1 MSSPLLKDLQ
11 ELVGANIITRDTA
24 GQIEQYYRDKKERPD
39 GRFNI
44 VLGFLGA
51 LLVGSGI
58 VLLVAHNWDE
68 MSRTLRTIFAF
79 LPLAVGQALCFF
91 TLLKK
96 RNNVAWRESSSVIL
110 FFAVASCLALVS
122 QIYHITGT
130 LEGFILNLLLLT
142 VPLVYIMRSS
152 LVSLLVITCATWYA
166 MLIGYSGI
174 FSNTGRQIPYAY
186 IGFLAAIVPHY
197 FQYFKSN
204 RNSNFFHLHNWF
216 LVFSITLALGAFAG
230 KNDDLYE
237 WIFIGYC
244 TLFGIYY
251 ILGQSIYF
259 RENRLFL
266 NPFIIAGILGLIIIF
281 LIWSYEG
288 IWEGLRGSTTS
299 YFNDMFRSGFFYVSS
314 ILLLIHIYLS
324 LKLSKAENIIFDPMR
339 VSAYVLMACVLLF
352 ARVNLIGLLITNVWI
367 LVIALFFIRRGASR
381 DHLGILNFGL
391 LIIASLAALRFFDDS
406 IGFIWRGLFF
416 LATGVGFFLANYLLL
431 KKRKSVA

>member
-11 ELVGANIITRDTA
+11 ELVSANILTRDKA
-24 GQIEQYYRDKKERPD
+24 DQIEQYYRDKKERPD
-39 GRFNI
+39 ARFNI
-44 VLGFLGA
+44 VLGLLGA

-68 MSRTLRTIFAF
+68 MPRTLQTVFAF
-79 LPLAVGQALCFF
+79 VPLAIGQALCLF

-96 RNNVAWRESSSVIL
+96 RDNVAWREGSAVIL
-110 FFAVASCLALVS
+110 FFAVASCMALVS
-122 QIYHITGT
+122 QVYHITGT
-130 LEGFILNLLLLT
+130 LEGFILTWLLLT

-152 LVSLLVITCATWYA
+152 LVSLLVIACATWYA

-174 FSNTGRQIPYAY
+174 FSTTRTQFPYAY
-186 IGFLAAIVPHY
+186 VGFLAATLPHY
-197 FQYFKSN
+197 YQYFKSN

-216 LVFSITLALGAFAG
+216 LVFSITLALGAFAD
-230 KNDDLYE
+230 KSDDLYE
-237 WIFIGYC
+237 WMFIGYC

-251 ILGQSIYF
+251 ISGQSIYF
-259 RENRLFL
+259 RENRFFL

-288 IWEGLRGSTTS
+288 IWDGLQGSTTS
-299 YFNDMFRSGFFYVSS
+299 YFKDMFRSGFFYISS
-314 ILLLIHIYLS
+314 VLLLIHIYLS
-324 LKLSKAENIIFDPMR
+324 LKLSKGENITFDPMR
-339 VSAYVLMACVLLF
+339 VTAYVLMACVLLF
-352 ARVNLIGLLITNVWI
+352 ARAPLIGLLIINVWI
-367 LVIALFFIRRGASR
+367 LVIAIFFIRRGAVR

-391 LIIASLAALRFFDDS
+391 LIIASLALLRFFDDS

-416 LATGVGFFLANYLLL
+416 LATGIGFFLANYLLL

>member
-1 MSSPLLKDLQ
+1 MSSPLLRDLQ
-11 ELVGANIITRDTA
+11 ELVSANILTRDKA
-24 GQIEQYYRDKKERPD
+24 DQIEQYYRDKKERPD

-68 MSRTLRTIFAF
+68 MPRTLQTVFAF
-79 LPLAVGQALCFF
+79 VPLAVGQALCLF

-96 RNNVAWRESSSVIL
+96 RDNVAWREGSAVIL
-110 FFAVASCLALVS
+110 FFAVASCMALVS
-122 QIYHITGT
+122 QVYHITGT
-130 LEGFILNLLLLT
+130 LEGFILTWLLLT

-152 LVSLLVITCATWYA
+152 LVSLLVIACATWYA

-174 FSNTGRQIPYAY
+174 FSNTRTQFPYAY
-186 IGFLAAIVPHY
+186 VGFLAVTLPHY
-197 FQYFKSN
+197 YQYFKGN

-216 LVFSITLALGAFAG
+216 LVFSITLALGAFAD
-230 KNDDLYE
+230 KSDDLYE
-237 WIFIGYC
+237 WMFIGYC

-288 IWEGLRGSTTS
+288 IWDGLQGSTTS
-299 YFNDMFRSGFFYVSS
+299 YFRDMFRSGFFYISS
-314 ILLLIHIYLS
+314 MLLLIHIYLS
-324 LKLSKAENIIFDPMR
+324 LKLSKGENITFDPMR
-339 VSAYVLMACVLLF
+339 VTAYVLMACVLLF
-352 ARVNLIGLLITNVWI
+352 ARAPLIGLLIINVWI
-367 LVIALFFIRRGASR
+367 LVISIFFIRRGAIR

-391 LIIASLAALRFFDDS
+391 LIIASLALLRFFDDS

-416 LATGVGFFLANYLLL
+416 LATGIGFFLANYLLL